1 VPGWEQ
7 LTDKLYLV
15 LMYELNGLLYML
27 YWVVGHLPL
36 LGALAC
42 ALLVILV
49 YDRQG
54 QELAY
59 AQPGRW
65 GRVGITVEG
74 IAQRRMQLYTAC
86 IFVLYLAGMIIF
98 PEPVPFLGLA
108 MWASTVLSLWML
120 PSEREPLLFRCKGF
134 IVTYALLLIAF
145 KIYLSQIHGAPVGE
159 WAQAL
164 GQSASDTAE
173 ILARNAA
180 IFTFVGMFAC
190 WFAVPFAHVSYVL
203 QRLLIN
209 PESLFFSRKGME
221 ALIKAYRA
229 REMD

>member
-1 VPGWEQ
+1 MQGLQPIA
-7 LTDKLYLV
+7 DKLYLI

-27 YWVVGHLPL
+27 YWLVGHLPI
-36 LGALAC
+36 LGASFC
-42 ALLVILV
+42 ALLVMLV
-49 YDRQG
+49 HDRQA

-65 GRVGITVEG
+65 GRVGITVETM
-74 IAQRRMQLYTAC
+74 AQRRMQLYTAF
-86 IFVLYLAGMIIF
+86 IFAIYLMGMVIF

-108 MWASTVLSLWML
+108 MWATTVLALWML
-120 PSEREPLLFRCKGF
+120 PAEREPLLFRCKGF

-145 KIYLSQIHGAPVGE
+145 RIYVSQIHGAPVGE

-164 GQSASDTAE
+164 GQSASATAD

-190 WFAVPFAHVSYVL
+190 WFAVPFAHVSYVV

>member
-1 VPGWEQ
+1 
-7 LTDKLYLV
+7 LV
-15 LMYELNGLLYML
+15 
-27 YWVVGHLPL
+27 
-36 LGALAC
+36 C

-59 AQPGRW
+59 AQSGRW
-65 GRVGITVEG
+65 GRVGITVESM
-74 IAQRRMQLYTAC
+74 AQRRMQLYTAF
-86 IFVLYLAGMIIF
+86 IFALYLAGMMIF

-145 KIYLSQIHGAPVGE
+145 KIYLSQMHGAPVGE

-164 GQSASDTAE
+164 GQSASETAE

-190 WFAVPFAHVSYVL
+190 WFAIPFAHVSSVV

>member
-1 VPGWEQ
+1 MEQ

-27 YWVVGHLPL
+27 YWVVGHLAL
-36 LGALAC
+36 LGALFC
-42 ALLVILV
+42 ALLVSLV

-65 GRVGITVEG
+65 GRVGITVES
-74 IAQRRMQLYTAC
+74 IAQRRMQLYTAF
-86 IFVLYLAGMIIF
+86 IFAAYLAGMMIF

-108 MWASTVLSLWML
+108 MWGSTVLALWML

-164 GQSASDTAE
+164 GQSSSETAE

-190 WFAVPFAHVSYVL
+190 WFAVPFAHVSYVV

-221 ALIKAYRA
+221 AVIKAYRA

>member
-1 VPGWEQ
+1 MPGWEQ
-7 LTDKLYLV
+7 LTDQLYLV

-27 YWVVGHLPL
+27 YWVVAHLPL
-36 LGALAC
+36 LGALVC
-42 ALLVILV
+42 ALVVMLV
-49 YDRQG
+49 YDREG

-65 GRVGITVEG
+65 GRVGITVETM
-74 IAQRRMQLYTAC
+74 AQRRMQLFTAF
-86 IFVLYLAGMIIF
+86 IFAAYLAGMVIF

-108 MWASTVLSLWML
+108 MWASTALALWML

-164 GQSASDTAE
+164 GQSATETAE

-190 WFAVPFAHVSYVL
+190 WFAVPFAHISYVV

>member
-1 VPGWEQ
+1 MQGWEQ
-7 LTDKLYLV
+7 MTDKLYLI
-15 LMYELNGLLYML
+15 LMYELNGLLYLL
-27 YWVVGHLPL
+27 YWLVAHLPL
-36 LGALAC
+36 LGAVVC
-42 ALLVILV
+42 ALLVMLV
-49 YDRQG
+49 YDRQA
-54 QELAY
+54 QELAF

-65 GRVGITVEG
+65 GRGGITVETM
-74 IAQRRMQLYTAC
+74 AQRRMQLYTAF
-86 IFVLYLAGMIIF
+86 IFAAYLVGMVIF
-98 PEPVPFLGLA
+98 PEPVPFLGLV
-108 MWASTVLSLWML
+108 MWATTVLALGML
-120 PSEREPLLFRCKGF
+120 ASEREPLLFRCKGF

-145 KIYLSQIHGAPVGE
+145 KIYLRQIHGAPVGE

-164 GQSASDTAE
+164 GESASATAD
-173 ILARNAA
+173 ILGRNAA

-190 WFAVPFAHVSYVL
+190 WFAVPFAHVSYVV

>member
-1 VPGWEQ
+1 MPGWEQ
-7 LTDKLYLV
+7 MTDKLYLV
-15 LMYELNGLLYML
+15 LMYELNGLLYIL

-36 LGALAC
+36 LGAVVC
-42 ALLVILV
+42 ALAVMLV
-49 YDRQG
+49 YDRQA
-54 QELAY
+54 QDLAY
-59 AQPGRW
+59 AQQGRW
-65 GRVGITVEG
+65 GRMGITVESV
-74 IAQRRMQLYTAC
+74 AQRRMQLYTGS
-86 IFVLYLAGMIIF
+86 ILVVYLAGMLIF
-98 PEPVPFLGLA
+98 PEPVPFLGLT
-108 MWASTVLSLWML
+108 MWASTVLALWML

-145 KIYLSQIHGAPVGE
+145 KVYLSQVHGAPVGE

-164 GQSASDTAE
+164 GESTSATAD

-190 WFAVPFAHVSYVL
+190 WFAIPFAHVSYVV

-221 ALIKAYRA
+221 AVIKAYRA

>member
-36 LGALAC
+36 LGALVC
-42 ALLVILV
+42 ALLVMLV

-54 QELAY
+54 QELVY

-65 GRVGITVEG
+65 GRVGITVETM
-74 IAQRRMQLYTAC
+74 AQRRMQLYTAF
-86 IFVLYLAGMIIF
+86 IFAAYLAGMVIF

-164 GQSASDTAE
+164 GQSASETAE

-190 WFAVPFAHVSYVL
+190 WFAVPFAHVSYVV

>member
-1 VPGWEQ
+1 MPGWEQ
-7 LTDKLYLV
+7 IADKLYLV
-15 LMYELNGLLYML
+15 LMYELNGLLYIL

-36 LGALAC
+36 LGAVVC
-42 ALLVILV
+42 ALAVMLV
-49 YDRQG
+49 YDRQA
-54 QELAY
+54 QDLAY
-59 AQPGRW
+59 AQQGRW
-65 GRVGITVEG
+65 GRMGITVESV
-74 IAQRRMQLYTAC
+74 AQRRMQLYTGS
-86 IFVLYLAGMIIF
+86 ILVVYLAGMLIF

-108 MWASTVLSLWML
+108 MWASTILALWML

-145 KIYLSQIHGAPVGE
+145 KIYLSQVHGAPVGE

-164 GQSASDTAE
+164 GESTSATAD

-190 WFAVPFAHVSYVL
+190 WFAVPFAHVSYVV

-221 ALIKAYRA
+221 AVIKAYRA

>member
-1 VPGWEQ
+1 VWEQ
-7 LTDKLYLV
+7 MTNKLCLV

-27 YWVVGHLPL
+27 YWVVAHLPL
-36 LGALAC
+36 LGAVVC
-42 ALLVILV
+42 ALLVMLV

-59 AQPGRW
+59 AQTGRW
-65 GRVGITVEG
+65 GRVGITVETM
-74 IAQRRMQLYTAC
+74 AQRRMQLYTAF
-86 IFVLYLAGMIIF
+86 IFAVYLMGMIIF

-108 MWASTVLSLWML
+108 MWGTTVLALWML

-134 IVTYALLLIAF
+134 IVTYALLLMAF
-145 KIYLSQIHGAPVGE
+145 KIYLGQIHGAPVGE

-164 GQSASDTAE
+164 GQSSSATAE
-173 ILARNAA
+173 ILGRNSA

-190 WFAVPFAHVSYVL
+190 WFAVPFAHVSYVV

-221 ALIKAYRA
+221 VLIKAYRA
-229 REMD
+229 RETD